1 MFTVRL
7 GVTFASTGK
16 RQKRILREDGRDDDV
31 CLPDNIVWRY
41 VSRLPAKDKRIPNST
56 ILMLTSLARLQPA
69 EPRVFGLRVLGCG
82 RVDA

>member
-7 GVTFASTGK
+7 GVNFASTGK

-56 ILMLTSLARLQPA
+56 ILMLTSLAGLLVCNPQN
-69 EPRVFGLRVLGCG
+69 RVFL
-82 RVDA
+82 AFES